1 MAEHHISLFSWTCC
15 FCGTANDPAS
25 TTTTTTTTT
34 TSSTPQPTLATLTTA
49 PHALRCRLCAKAP
62 CPTCNVS
69 ADALGPPTQPTT
81 LYMKLASPEL
91 CDLAAHGYICP
102 YCGAAAVL
110 SDAASL
116 LERAAHGVAVLAPS
130 AQAATRFERH
140 GHRRW
145 HVLEPVL
152 PRCALCARR
161 VTRPGE
167 RLDFWLVRQG
177 AGREVLARRWQGAVV
192 KWWGAAGGS
201 GRADAAVTPGL
212 LERLASGA
220 GAWDTWR
227 TVSENGKAVHA
238 AGLFLLVLCAAAA

>member
-15 FCGTANDPAS
+15 FCSTANDPAS
-25 TTTTTTTTT
+25 TTTT
-34 TSSTPQPTLATLTTA
+34 SPTLATLTTA

-69 ADALGPPTQPTT
+69 ADSLGPPTQPNT

-102 YCGAAAVL
+102 YCGGAAVL

-177 AGREVLARRWQGAVV
+177 AVAS
-192 KWWGAAGGS
+192 WWGAAVGS

-212 LERLASGA
+212 VERLASGA

-227 TVSENGKAVHA
+227 TVCENGKAVHA